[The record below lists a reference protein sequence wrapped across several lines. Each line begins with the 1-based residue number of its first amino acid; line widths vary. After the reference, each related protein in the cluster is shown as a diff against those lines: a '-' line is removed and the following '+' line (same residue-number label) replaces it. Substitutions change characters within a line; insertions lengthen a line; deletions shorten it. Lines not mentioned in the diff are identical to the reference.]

1 MIWLAMLLMLSSASP
16 SGEITHQTY
25 SIPAN
30 EWRYVEVPLPGS
42 ARLTAAYHSV
52 MDGDDI
58 RVMVVRDEDLK
69 LLRDEKPTGFIAESQ
84 PGPSGI
90 LECYLPEPGRYA
102 VVVDNRE
109 GERAASVSLLVKLD
123 SARVTFLPRNRQLIV
138 ILASFGFFFAVVTW
152 SARKLLSGMRKG

>member
-1 MIWLAMLLMLSSASP
+1 MIWLAMLWMLSAASP
-16 SGEITHQTY
+16 GGEITHRNY

-30 EWRYVEVPLPGS
+30 EWRYVEVPLPGP
-42 ARLTAAYHSV
+42 ARLTAEYHSV

-58 RVMVVRDEDLK
+58 RVMVVRDEDLA
-69 LLRDEKPTGFIAESQ
+69 LLRAEKSIGFIAEAQ
-84 PGPSGI
+84 PGPSGT

-109 GERAASVSLLVKLD
+109 GERAASISLWVKLD
-123 SARVTFLPRNRQLIV
+123 SARVTFLPRKRQLIV

-152 SARKLLSGMRKG
+152 SARKLLSGLRRG

>member
-1 MIWLAMLLMLSSASP
+1 MIWLAMLWLLNSVSP

-30 EWRYVEVPLPGS
+30 EWRYVEVPLPGP
-42 ARLTAAYHSV
+42 ARLTAEYHSV

-58 RVMVVRDEDLK
+58 RVMVVRDEDLG
-69 LLRDEKPTGFIAESQ
+69 LLRNEKPNGFIAESQ

-90 LECYLPEPGRYA
+90 LGCYLPEPGHYA

-109 GERAASVSLLVKLD
+109 GERAASVTLWVKLD
-123 SARVTFLPRNRQLIV
+123 SAQVTFLPRNRQLIV

-152 SARKLLSGMRKG
+152 SARKLLTGMRKG